1 MNEIIEDSQDFYDDL
16 SGDTILKELQ
26 KSEDDIRNG
35 RTISFSEFK
44 EKLQKKYN
52 IKN

>member
-1 MNEIIEDSQDFYDDL
+1 MNEIIEDFEDFYNDL
-16 SGDTILKELQ
+16 PDDTILKELQ

-35 RTISFSEFK
+35 RTIYYSEFK

-52 IKN
+52 TKN